1 MKSKLLN
8 REHARSKYVYLNTR
22 KCKACWQCIENC
34 PNHVIGKI
42 DFHWHKHALII
53 ENNKCSGCL
62 NCVKTC
68 QFGAFSKVVET
79 EGVSKKSQH
88 VLMPFLVNN
97 ILIISGFIM
106 ILSGLI
112 LQLGFHVGRQINSN
126 HEMTINY
133 EQIREIKTSKMVL
146 NFNYYDWSLVHKC
159 SIIIFSL
166 LMIYHIY
173 IHWKWY
179 KGVFAKRLIIKNFQ
193 AISLSVIF
201 LLVAITGLVP
211 WFIDLLN
218 YNSILKLILIELHD
232 KLALLLIIYL
242 ILHVI
247 KRNNWFISA
256 YQKLRR

>member
-1 MKSKLLN
+1 MKPIFLN
-8 REHARSKYVYLNTR
+8 RKYNKSGYVFLNTE
-22 KCKACWQCIENC
+22 KCKACWKCIENC

-53 ENNKCSGCL
+53 EGNKCSGCL

-68 QFGAFSKVVET
+68 QFGAFSKAVENIK
-79 EGVSKKSQH
+79 VRKQNQKILRSF
-88 VLMPFLVNN
+88 VVNN
-97 ILIISGFIM
+97 ILIISGLIL

-112 LQLGFHVGRQINSN
+112 LQLGFHIGGERNSN
-126 HEMTINY
+126 HNSNLNY
-133 EQIREIKTSKMVL
+133 EQIRDIKTSKMVL
-146 NFNYYDWSLVHKC
+146 SFNYYDWSLIHKF
-159 SIIIFSL
+159 SIIVFSL

-173 IHWKWY
+173 VHWKWY
-179 KGVFAKRLIIKNFQ
+179 KGVFTKNLITKNFQ
-193 AISLSVIF
+193 AISLSIIF

-218 YNSILKLILIELHD
+218 FSSALRLILIELHD

-247 KRNNWFISA
+247 KRNKWFLST
-256 YQKLRR
+256 YRKLK